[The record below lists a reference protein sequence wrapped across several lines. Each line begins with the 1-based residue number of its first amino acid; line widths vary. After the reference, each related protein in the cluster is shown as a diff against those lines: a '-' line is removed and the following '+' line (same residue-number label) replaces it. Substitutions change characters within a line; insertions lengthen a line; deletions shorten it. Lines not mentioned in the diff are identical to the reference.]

1 MSSNATLRRRHS
13 TPHIDQSDEE
23 DNKRRAGRGFWSSKR
38 ALTFGVTVLFLSCS
52 YHHIMRTQLPMS
64 DNLSRVVDERH
75 ISTPLAPPKD
85 FDCAIFWL
93 RMPKT
98 ASTTIAQTFIRPLF
112 RQGNFTNIE
121 IGPNSCITGL
131 GGCAQ
136 IWRQMMVRRRTGQND
151 MMSELRASFAPRY
164 GRKIT
169 APEQASSYNQRCFP
183 SVENLNH
190 NRHTF
195 CQEYD
200 PNTSTLNFGPQR
212 FQDDPNRKKERLP
225 SKVQAHFDA
234 GPRITTHVGID
245 PSLFGWILPPNPM
258 VFSTFRDPIERLF
271 SSFHYGIQFGGG
283 RPGSV
288 GKCDLPGAGS
298 GKTVDRV
305 KRWGEIVVKAREVAT
320 LQNNTAPY
328 QDLLRKY
335 LKTCECANDNAYVQF
350 LDPDTKDV
358 NVAIQNLED
367 YVIVGLQNEMG
378 ETLNRWVNITR
389 RTCRAHKYFRR
400 METVFANLFNDM
412 TADGEV
418 KKFRESKIRLD
429 EATRRLSV
437 VQHIINGQRTGED
450 AQKNNTHSSS
460 SISLVAP
467 DFNSLDDDLKE
478 IITRYTAGDQKVWER
493 VLVLYDA
500 QREWGRQ

>member
-1 MSSNATLRRRHS
+1 MTNNATLRRRHN
-13 TPHIDQSDEE
+13 TQLVNQFDEE
-23 DNKRRAGRGFWSSKR
+23 NNKRHAARGLWSSKR
-38 ALTFGVTVLFLSCS
+38 ALSVVVTALFLSCS
-52 YHHIMRTQLPMS
+52 YPIVRTKLATSENVSLSVTSHH
-64 DNLSRVVDERH
+64 VAK
-75 ISTPLAPPKD
+75 PLAPPKD

-121 IGPNSCITGL
+121 IGPNSCITGV
-131 GGCAQ
+131 GGCAL
-136 IWRQMMVRRRTGQND
+136 IWRQMMVRRRTGQNEI
-151 MMSELRASFAPRY
+151 MSEIRKSVAPPF
-164 GRKIT
+164 GRKSIT
-169 APEQASSYNQRCFP
+169 PKQQSSYNQRCFP
-183 SVENLNH
+183 SEENLRT
-190 NRHTF
+190 NRLTF

-200 PNTSTLNFGPQR
+200 SNTSTLNFGPQR
-212 FQDDPNRKKERLP
+212 LQDGPNRKKTKLP
-225 SKVQAHFDA
+225 SRVQAHFDS

-258 VFSTFRDPIERLF
+258 VFSTFRDPVERLF

-288 GKCDLPGAGS
+288 GKCDLPGAES
-298 GKTVDRV
+298 GKVVERV
-305 KRWGEIVVKAREVAT
+305 KRWGEIVVKAREIAT

-335 LKTCECANDNAYVQF
+335 LRTCESANDNAYVQF

-358 NVAIQNLED
+358 NVALQNLED

-389 RTCRAHKYFRR
+389 RSCRSHKYFSR
-400 METVFANLFNDM
+400 MEKVFADIVNDM
-412 TADGEV
+412 TAEGEV
-418 KKFRESKIRLD
+418 KKFRESQVKLD
-429 EATRRLSV
+429 ETTRRLSV
-437 VQHIINGQRTGED
+437 IQQIINRKGIDDD
-450 AQKNNTHSSS
+450 AQKNNTNSSS
-460 SISLVAP
+460 SINLVAP
-467 DFNSLDDDLKE
+467 DFNILDDDLKE
-478 IITRYTAGDQKVWER
+478 IITRYTAGDQKVWGR
-493 VLVLYDA
+493 VLELYEA